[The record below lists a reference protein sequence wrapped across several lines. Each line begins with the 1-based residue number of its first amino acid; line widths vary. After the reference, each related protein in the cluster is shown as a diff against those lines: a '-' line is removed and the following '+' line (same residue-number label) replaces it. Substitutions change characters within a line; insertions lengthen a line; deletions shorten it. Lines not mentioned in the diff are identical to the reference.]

1 MSDIQQLTAKVV
13 EWADSVF
20 PERRPESALLKL
32 FEEVGE
38 LVKDPSDGS
47 EYADIMIMML
57 DLAHMHNID
66 IEMETLV
73 KLEINRTRNWA
84 KSKTGTLQ
92 HKENDE

>member
-1 MSDIQQLTAKVV
+1 MSEIRDLTVEIV

-47 EYADIMIMML
+47 EYADICIMMF
-57 DLAHMHNID
+57 DLANMYKID
-66 IEMETLV
+66 LAAEVRAKIA
-73 KLEINRTRNWA
+73 INKRRNWA

-92 HKENDE
+92 HKENE